1 MATYQ
6 RQRSRRTKKARTV
19 INVHQNKFPKGY
31 ISTYPDSRRP
41 TDSLSDC
48 TNIEIT
54 LDNTPRPRPPL
65 VRYGEQPTN
74 TIIGRGNFRYN
85 GQRGMLFMMN
95 VGGVGKVFY
104 QINGGAFTL
113 VGGTY
118 DVTADWAMFQQ
129 SNGRVYIYNSK
140 NNLSY
145 IDLATWTIQTY
156 TSLATPVISSVVKG
170 GLTGTAYTQYYRI
183 SANNAVGESIA
194 SVVGSVTIGKVRD
207 NWAPN
212 TSGTPTD
219 YIDISWGAVPGATS
233 YTVYTGDTALVCE
246 ELTTVTGTSFR
257 DDGMLAT
264 NFSNL
269 APEGNSTAGA
279 IFKWMYNDTKNGQ
292 IFGIDLNNN
301 LYYSAPGTGDFS
313 AYNGGGSVGIDV
325 NGDTILNYVDGF
337 RTGKGD
343 PVITVSSRGAAG
355 KGKLNHVTFESLTIG
370 DQILYYP
377 NIFEAN
383 GQSGTYSARATIK
396 ARDALWYPTGQGFK
410 STGTSQNIVNI
421 LTTNS
426 IAQVIQPDVDKIN
439 LGALDKAVGLE
450 HQDRLYWALP
460 VGSSENS
467 EIWYLDLARKNLWV
481 LRWPIAVKDMWLY
494 EDSSGTTHFCVLT
507 GNKILE
513 FTRAGAVT
521 TQDDGVP
528 FRTRLAF
535 SSLVWDEDGITL
547 ATIRNQ
553 YIKLLQ
559 PKGRIVANAYGLSK
573 KGLTD
578 SVGSDNFITE
588 TSFTGIGEWDFSG
601 DYMYG
606 DDVGEI
612 DTFGKSLAV
621 LRIKPKGLL
630 NQLDWEVITEE
641 ENCDYFLSTVNTRG
655 VGHQNLIYKG

>member
-1 MATYQ
+1 MGTYQ
-6 RQRSRRTKKARTV
+6 RQRSRRTKKARSV
-19 INVHQNKFPKGY
+19 INVHQNKFGKGY

-41 TDSLSDC
+41 TDSLADC
-48 TNIEIT
+48 TNIEIV

-65 VRYGEQPTN
+65 VRYGEQPTS
-74 TIIGRGNFRYN
+74 TIIGRGNYRWN
-85 GQRGMLFMMN
+85 GQRGMLFMLN
-95 VGGVGKVFY
+95 VGGVGKIAT
-104 QINGGAFTL
+104 QINGGAFTII
-113 VGGTY
+113 GGNY
-118 DVTADWAMFQQ
+118 DVTADWAMFCQ
-129 SNGRVYIYNSK
+129 SNGRVYVYNSK
-140 NNLSY
+140 NTLTYLN
-145 IDLATWTIQTY
+145 LATMTILTY
-156 TSLATPVISSVVKG
+156 TPLATPVIASVVKG
-170 GLTGTAYTQYYRI
+170 GLAGTTYTQYYRV
-183 SANNAVGESIA
+183 SANNDVGESIA
-194 SVVGSVTIGKVRD
+194 SIVGSVTIGKVRD

-212 TSGTPTD
+212 TTGTPTD
-219 YIDISWGAVPGATS
+219 YIDITWGTVTGASS
-233 YTVYTGDTALVCE
+233 YTVYTGDTATTLE
-246 ELTTVTGTSFR
+246 ELTTVTGTTFR

-292 IFGIDLNNN
+292 VFGIDLANN

-325 NGDTILNYVDGF
+325 NGDTVLNFVDGF

-355 KGKLNHVTFESLTIG
+355 RGRLNHVTFESLTIG

-383 GQSGTYSARATIK
+383 GQSGTYSARGTIK
-396 ARDALWYPTGQGFK
+396 ARDALWYPTGSGFK

-421 LTTNS
+421 LTTSS

-439 LGALDKAVGLE
+439 LNALDKAVGLE
-450 HQDRLYWALP
+450 YQDRLYWALP
-460 VGSSENS
+460 VGSTENS
-467 EIWYLDLARKNLWV
+467 EIWYLDLARRNLWV
-481 LRWPIAVKDMWLY
+481 LRWPIAAKDMWLY
-494 EDSSGTTHFCVLT
+494 EDNAGTTHFCVLVN
-507 GNKILE
+507 NKILE

-547 ATIRNQ
+547 ATIRNL
-553 YIKLLQ
+553 YMKLLQ
-559 PKGRIVANAYGLSK
+559 PKGSIVANAYGLSK

-578 SVGSDNFITE
+578 AVGSDDYVTE
-588 TSFTGIGEWDFSG
+588 TSFTGIGVWDYSG
-601 DYMYG
+601 DFMYG

-612 DTFGKSLAV
+612 DSFGKATAV
-621 LRIKPKGLL
+621 LKIKPKGLL
-630 NQLDWEVITEE
+630 NELSWEIITEE
-641 ENCDYFLSTVNTRG
+641 ANCDYFLSTANTRG
-655 VGHQNLIYKG
+655 IGHQNLIYQG

>member
-1 MATYQ
+1 MGQYKS
-6 RQRSRRTKKARTV
+6 QRSRRTKKARTV
-19 INVHQNKFPKGY
+19 INVHQNKFGKGY

-41 TDSLSDC
+41 PDSLADC
-48 TNIEIT
+48 TNIEIV

-65 VRYGEQPTN
+65 VRYGEQPAN
-74 TIIGRGNFRYN
+74 TIIGRGNYRWG
-85 GQRGMLFMMN
+85 GQRGMLFMLN
-95 VGGVGKVFY
+95 VGGVGKIAT
-104 QINGGAFTL
+104 QINGGAFTII
-113 VGGTY
+113 GGTY
-118 DVTADWAMFQQ
+118 DVTADWAMFCQ
-129 SNGRVYIYNSK
+129 SNGRVYVYNSK
-140 NNLSY
+140 NTLTY
-145 IDLATWTIQTY
+145 LDLATMTILTY
-156 TSLATPVISSVVKG
+156 TALATPVISTVIKG
-170 GLTGTAYTQYYRI
+170 GLVGTTYTQYYRV

-207 NWAPN
+207 GWAPN
-212 TSGTPTD
+212 TTGTPTD
-219 YIDISWGAVPGATS
+219 YIDITWGAVVGASS
-233 YTVYTGDTALVCE
+233 YTIYTGDTATTLE
-246 ELTTVTGTSFR
+246 ELTTVTATTFR

-292 IFGIDLNNN
+292 VFGIDLANN

-325 NGDTILNYVDGF
+325 NGDTVLNFVDGF

-355 KGKLNHVTFESLTIG
+355 KGRLNHVTFESLTIG

-383 GQSGTYSARATIK
+383 GQSGTYSARGTIK
-396 ARDALWYPTGQGFK
+396 ARDALWYPTGSGFK

-421 LTTNS
+421 LTTSS

-439 LGALDKAVGLE
+439 LNALEKAVGLE
-450 HQDRLYWALP
+450 YQDRLYWALP

-467 EIWYLDLARKNLWV
+467 EIWYLDLARRNLWV
-481 LRWPIAVKDMWLY
+481 LRWPVAAKDMWLY
-494 EDSSGTTHFCVLT
+494 EDNAGATHFCVLVN
-507 GNKILE
+507 NKILE
-513 FTRAGAVT
+513 FTRAGAAT

-535 SSLVWDEDGITL
+535 SSLVWDDDGITL

-559 PKGRIVANAYGLSK
+559 PKGSIVANAYGLSK
-573 KGLTD
+573 KGMTD
-578 SVGSDNFITE
+578 AVGSDDYVTE
-588 TSFTGIGEWDFSG
+588 TSFTGIGQWDYSG
-601 DYMYG
+601 DFMYG

-612 DTFGKSLAV
+612 DSFGKATAV
-621 LRIKPKGLL
+621 LKIKPKGLL
-630 NQLDWEVITEE
+630 NELSWEVITEE
-641 ENCDYFLSTVNTRG
+641 ANCDYFLSTVNTRG
-655 VGHQNLIYKG
+655 IGHQNLIYQG